1 MRDATID
8 ILLVEDNRDDAEI
21 TLRAIRKTHVSTR
34 VLVVRDGQEALDF
47 LFGDGAYAGR
57 DLSGAPRVILLDL
70 KLPKMDGHEVL
81 RRVKRDP
88 RTQSIPVV
96 MLTSSGEMRDIE
108 ESYRSGANSY
118 IVKPIDFDELVES
131 MRVVGQYWLSQNQL
145 AWAVGLA

>member
-1 MRDATID
+1 MRNATID
-8 ILLVEDNRDDAEI
+8 ILLVEDNRDDADI
-21 TLRAIRKTHVSTR
+21 TLRAIRKTRASTR

-47 LFGDGAYAGR
+47 LFGDGPYAGGNR
-57 DLSGAPRVILLDL
+57 PDAPRVILLDL

-81 RRVKRDP
+81 RRIKRDP

-96 MLTSSGEMRDIE
+96 MLTSSGETRDIE

-131 MRVVGQYWLSQNQL
+131 MRVVAQYWLSQNQL